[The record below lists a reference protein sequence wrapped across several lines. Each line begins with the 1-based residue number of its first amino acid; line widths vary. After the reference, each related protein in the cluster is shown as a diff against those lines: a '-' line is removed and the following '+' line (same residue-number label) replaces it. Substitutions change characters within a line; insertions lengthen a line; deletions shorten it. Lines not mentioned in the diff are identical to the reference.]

1 MPFSSYLFLFA
12 FLPLVV
18 LCFWVLPQGF
28 VRLAFLTIASCVFYG
43 FWDWRYIP
51 LLLGATFVGWLA
63 GHDIAA
69 AEGGRRRKVV
79 LVLALTLNVGILAY
93 FKYRGFFL
101 DSLSG
106 LFGLFGEPAPLPVVR
121 VLLPLGISFYTFA
134 AISYVIDV
142 YRGTIQP
149 ARSIVY
155 YWAYATM
162 FPYVTAGPIIRYGHV
177 GRQLERPQQRFHWA
191 LVGSGLFFLI
201 LGLAKKLLFADMIA
215 PFVNPLYLP
224 GAQLTLITGWAAALG
239 YTLQLYFD
247 FSGYSDMAVGAAFL
261 LGVRF
266 PQNFNSPYKAVNVS
280 DFWRR
285 WHMTLSSWL
294 RDYLFIP
301 LGGSRE
307 GQLRTIR
314 NLLIVF
320 LLGGLWH
327 GPSWTFVIWGLLWG
341 VYLSIHSVL
350 RNRGL
355 TPSWTWL
362 NRLITFVCA
371 VVAWV
376 FFRATSVDSALNVLK
391 AMAGFSGVAGEGTGV
406 ARVFGTGAGQLAP
419 VFAGLIVGGLL
430 WVNLLPNT
438 WQIRPAPK
446 LRWVVV
452 LGLLLAASLLAM
464 SRPSAFLY
472 LQF

>member
-1 MPFSSYLFLFA
+1 MVFSSYLFLFV
-12 FLPLVV
+12 FLPIVV
-18 LCFWVLPQGF
+18 LLYWLIPQGF
-28 VRLAFLTIASCVFYG
+28 ARLSFLIVASCVFYA
-43 FWDWRYIP
+43 FWDWRYVP
-51 LLLGATFVGWLA
+51 LLLAATFVGWFAAHHIALA
-63 GHDIAA
+63 
-69 AEGGRRRKVV
+69 ESPRRRKALLVAALVV
-79 LVLALTLNVGILAY
+79 NLGILAF

-101 DSLSG
+101 DSLNGALS
-106 LFGLFGEPAPLPVVR
+106 LLGEGEPLPVLR

-134 AISYVIDV
+134 VISYVVDV

-149 ARSIVY
+149 ARSIVH
-155 YWAYATM
+155 YWSYATM
-162 FPYVTAGPIIRYGHV
+162 FPYITAGPIIRYAHV
-177 GRQLERPQQRFHWA
+177 GTQLERPQQRFRWA
-191 LVGSGLFFLI
+191 LVGSALFFLI
-201 LGLAKKLLFADMIA
+201 MGLAKKLLFADMIA
-215 PFVNPLYLP
+215 PFVDALYLP
-224 GAQLTLITGWAAALG
+224 GAQLNLVTGWAAALG

-247 FSGYSDMAVGAAFL
+247 FSGYSDMAVGVAFL

-285 WHMTLSSWL
+285 WHITLSSWL

-301 LGGSRE
+301 LGGSR
-307 GQLRTIR
+307 GSRLATVR
-314 NLLIVF
+314 NLLLTF
-320 LLGGLWH
+320 LIGGLWH

-341 VYLSIHSVL
+341 SYLSLHLVCKTY
-350 RNRGL
+350 GL

-376 FFRATSVDSALNVLK
+376 FFRATSLDAALSVLK
-391 AMAGFSGVAGEGTGV
+391 AMVGLNGVSGEGEGV
-406 ARVFGTGAGQLAP
+406 SAVFGTAAGQIAP
-419 VFAGLIVGGLL
+419 VFAALIVGGLL

-438 WQIRPAPK
+438 WQIKPAPK
-446 LRWVVV
+446 LRWVFA